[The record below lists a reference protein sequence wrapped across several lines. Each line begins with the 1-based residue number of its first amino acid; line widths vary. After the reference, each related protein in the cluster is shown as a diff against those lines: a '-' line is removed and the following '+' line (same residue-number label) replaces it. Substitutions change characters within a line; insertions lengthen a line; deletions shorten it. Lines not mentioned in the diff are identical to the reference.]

1 MANDTGGSLDFKDVA
16 AFSYSGANLLQ
27 WPHLNNKFWFCH
39 LEIIC
44 IKNVQR
50 LNSAGKIILIKFY
63 KQLKFY
69 KYKWKAGI
77 PIPAGLK

>member
-1 MANDTGGSLDFKDVA
+1 MTTPKQQILILSFR
-16 AFSYSGANLLQ
+16 
-27 WPHLNNKFWFCH
+27 NNMNKKCS
-39 LEIIC
+39 
-44 IKNVQR
+44 QR